1 MERREFIRNTAIA
14 GSAALALPG
23 SMLAGNGN
31 PGVKE
36 LKSNVK
42 LPISKIDK
50 PLAIAMWDFSWIL
63 RHHKYGEFEDWDKA
77 LEGLAERGYNAIRM
91 DAMPQFVAADKN
103 GKISE
108 EFRATKK
115 DWTPAL
121 WGNDY
126 SMSFRPREALLE
138 FLPKCKKY
146 GIRVGLASWFL
157 SHGNNL
163 EILNEDGGLQR
174 GWTETLE
181 FLKKNNLL
189 DDNIVYVDLLNEY
202 PDCNGY
208 DWMKA
213 ELNKRS
219 DAKKFIL
226 NNPNAHLPQNF
237 EPREK
242 DKRLYIKFYNDFAN
256 DLIANLKLKF
266 PGFDYYTSFHTWS
279 GLETL
284 ELTNYGALDFHVW
297 FHHNS
302 KIGKLID
309 ATVNTANIDRDIRLD
324 YSKLMAFWK
333 ENKTEMINWIDVIIG
348 AVAGKA
354 KEYGIVCGNTE
365 GWGPIGW
372 YDHPDLS
379 WDWVKESAEICV
391 GLAKKHNEYKFIC
404 SSNFTHPQF
413 KGLWEDVKWHRRI
426 TDTIKG

>member
-1 MERREFIRNTAIA
+1 MERREFIRNTAAA
-14 GSAALALPG
+14 GSAAFLLPTTI
-23 SMLAGNGN
+23 LKGNILSGEVN
-31 PGVKE
+31 AE
-36 LKSNVK
+36 QSIN
-42 LPISKIDK
+42 LPISKIKK

-63 RHHKYGEFEDWDKA
+63 RHHQYGEFQDWDKA

-91 DAMPQFVAADKN
+91 DCMPQFIAADKG
-103 GKISE
+103 GKITE
-108 EFRATKK
+108 EYRASKK
-115 DWTPAL
+115 DWIPAL

-157 SHGNNL
+157 PHGNKL
-163 EILNEDGGLQR
+163 DILNEDGGLLR
-174 GWTETLE
+174 AWTETLD
-181 FLKKNNLL
+181 FLKKNELL
-189 DDNIVYVDLLNEY
+189 NDNIVYIDLLNEY

-208 DWMKA
+208 DWMKV

-237 EPREK
+237 KPQEK

-256 DLIANLKLKF
+256 DLIATLKQRF
-266 PGFDYYTSFHTWS
+266 PGLDYFTSFHTWS
-279 GLETL
+279 GLENL
-284 ELTNYGALDFHVW
+284 ELTNYSALDFHVW

-302 KIGKLID
+302 TIGKYID
-309 ATVNTANIDRDIRLD
+309 AAANTGNIDRDIRAD
-324 YSKLMAFWK
+324 YANLITCWK
-333 ENKTEMINWIDVIIG
+333 ENKGNLVSWIDQMITLI
-348 AVAGKA
+348 AQKA
-354 KEYGIVCGNTE
+354 RNNKIVCGNTE

-391 GLAKKHNEYKFIC
+391 DLAKKHDEYKFIC

-413 KGLWEDVKWHRRI
+413 KGLWEDIKWHQKI
-426 TDTIKG
+426 TQIIKS

>member
-1 MERREFIRNTAIA
+1 MERREFIKSTALA

-23 SMLAGNGN
+23 TILAGNSNAGIKN
-31 PGVKE
+31 Q
-36 LKSNVK
+36 KSHER

-77 LEGLAERGYNAIRM
+77 LEGLSERGYNAIRM

-103 GKISE
+103 GKISD

-115 DWTPAL
+115 DWIPAL

-126 SMSFRPREALLE
+126 AMSFRPREALLE

-174 GWTETLE
+174 GWTETLD

-208 DWMKA
+208 DWMKS

-266 PGFDYYTSFHTWS
+266 PGIDYFTSFHTWS

-284 ELTNYGALDFHVW
+284 ELTNYSALDFHVW

-302 KIGKLID
+302 KIGRLID
-309 ATVNTANIDRDIRLD
+309 STVNTANIDRDIRLD
-324 YSKLMAFWK
+324 FNKLMTFWK

-379 WDWVKESAEICV
+379 WEWVKESAEICV
-391 GLAKKHNEYKFIC
+391 GLAKKHTEYKFIC

-413 KGLWEDVKWHRRI
+413 KGLWEDVKWHRKI
-426 TDTIKG
+426 TDIIKG